1 MIRRGD
7 VFFSKIGKGVG
18 SEQHGDRPV
27 VVIQNDIG
35 NLHSPT
41 TIVAMIT
48 SKQKSRLPT
57 HVSLHGNNIG
67 LTDESVVMLEQI
79 RTLDKRRLKERM
91 GHLEDNVMQKVNNA
105 LYVSFGLSP
114 VSQTDTE
121 RDETAEDQ
129 PQTKETAHTEATA
142 TNNAG

>member
-7 VFFSKIGKGVG
+7 VFFAKIGKGIG
-18 SEQHGDRPV
+18 SEQHGNRPV

-57 HVSLHGNNIG
+57 HVSLRGNNIG
-67 LTDESVVMLEQI
+67 LTEESIVMLEQLQ
-79 RTLDKRRLKERM
+79 TLDMVRFIRLI
-91 GHLEDNVMQKVNNA
+91 GHLEEETMKRIDQA
-105 LYVSFGLSP
+105 AARSIGLN
-114 VSQTDTE
+114 
-121 RDETAEDQ
+121 DE
-129 PQTKETAHTEATA
+129 
-142 TNNAG
+142 

>member
-79 RTLDKRRLKERM
+79 RTLDKVRFVRLI
-91 GHLEDNVMQKVNNA
+91 GHLDEEIMKRIDQA
-105 LYVSFGLSP
+105 AARSIGLN
-114 VSQTDTE
+114 
-121 RDETAEDQ
+121 DEE
-129 PQTKETAHTEATA
+129 EE
-142 TNNAG
+142 